1 MFTIQLGKRK
11 TTCGGFE
18 LGSLGVPLL
27 LISLSHGGGCP
38 GRKVHSFN
46 TPFASPPPAVG
57 ESDSPHP
64 PPPLF
69 LSPSLSSSR
78 QPYFLLF
85 SPFTPSSSLFLLPL
99 SSIPVK
105 DIRQRGAL
113 CSRDPHTEACHQHF
127 SGLFLS
133 LWCQEGGAEENKGG

>member
-1 MFTIQLGKRK
+1 M
-11 TTCGGFE
+11 GGFE

-69 LSPSLSSSR
+69 
-78 QPYFLLF
+78 FHLLF
-85 SPFTPSSSLFLLPL
+85 PAVGSLISSCSL
-99 SSIPVK
+99 
-105 DIRQRGAL
+105 
-113 CSRDPHTEACHQHF
+113 
-127 SGLFLS
+127 LS
-133 LWCQEGGAEENKGG
+133 LPHPPCSYYLYPQYPLKTLGSVEPCAHGIPTLKPAINISVVCFCLCGVKKGGQRRIRVAE